1 MQLLKYL
8 QVEEMKRQYEDKL
21 AELEDRAKTAKAG
34 GGGVSPGV
42 RAGEGE
48 GAATEAGGDKQMVN
62 EEQKAA
68 LEK

>member
-1 MQLLKYL
+1 
-8 QVEEMKRQYEDKL
+8 MKRQYEDKL

-34 GGGVSPGV
+34 GGGGGVSPGV

-48 GAATEAGGDKQMVN
+48 GAVTEAGGDKQMVN

>member
-1 MQLLKYL
+1 
-8 QVEEMKRQYEDKL
+8 MKRQYEDKL

-34 GGGVSPGV
+34 GGGGGVSPGV
-42 RAGEGE
+42 RAGE

>member
-1 MQLLKYL
+1 
-8 QVEEMKRQYEDKL
+8 MKRQYEDKL

-42 RAGEGE
+42 RAGEG
-48 GAATEAGGDKQMVN
+48 AATEAGGDKQMVN